1 MIELRFI
8 NRYQPKVRR
17 NAAGKIQNLNIHIEN
32 QIKSWGK
39 IMDKVKNNNT
49 YVHTDPNPKKQ
60 EKKDRPSIQKEKP
73 EITNIPE
80 DVKKIKI
87 SESNPLIS
95 YSKKRDATQT
105 KRIDKNLKNTEQEII
120 SNKKNNIDKNSE
132 NKIETAE
139 ELIGKSIKP
148 EVAIEYLDAFNFD
161 HLGNI
166 ISTKINAK
174 KLKID
179 DLQKLNNSIITDL
192 AKTNS
197 PGSRDAAR
205 TNREIIL
212 DLICELDQVTR
223 KPDKKEITQIN
234 ALKKISQN
242 LKSLW
247 LSSEI
252 GSSSTENTLLI
263 IGRQL
268 SILKLNNLSRK
279 AKELAIEAS
288 KTKHFTQKQ
297 DNAFGRKFESEFVY
311 ALIKNPPKSI
321 LIAADKI
328 GNYLKNLLLK
338 IYNDSDI
345 SNALKNLAK
354 SLESDPRPW
363 HAETPEIQQFIK
375 DPSKLNFEKLM
386 TNESRTG
393 YEVIKQTFVG
403 VKLSLVIDG
412 PWMLY
417 ANYNYQQIIKK
428 ARSTMPS
435 LLGNFT
441 KRTPVISTEFQSII
455 NTNPN
460 LMKQANL
467 KLKPVKEL
475 LNLLNA
481 KPTYGN
487 ALVFFIAIKN
497 LIKDDFPDLKSA
509 AEEIITSLEN
519 GNPDSYLEL
528 TSERLTP
535 EENTNLFLNGINANL
550 EKTDGFGT
558 SLPHHLPNKGGE
570 NWGSG
575 ANIQASVHVNVNE
588 PTKFEENT
596 LNSEQN
602 TVNGASGSTNVMTFL
617 YRYMLQN
624 PPENDKEPP
633 INIQDAFAGTMM
645 FLTFDGGHSLPESFG
660 TFNSILLNDPV
671 LSGTSLTAEYEK
683 EYIKRREKTL
693 QNFNLEYQDIPKMFQ
708 SKDTAEATQNAIDTA
723 FAETTKLFS
732 EVHSQRIIDE

>member
-1 MIELRFI
+1 
-8 NRYQPKVRR
+8 
-17 NAAGKIQNLNIHIEN
+17 
-32 QIKSWGK
+32 
-39 IMDKVKNNNT
+39 MDKVKKNNT
-49 YVHTDPNPKKQ
+49 FVHRDPSPKKQ
-60 EKKDRPSIQKEKP
+60 EKKDRPTIRKEKP

-80 DVKKIKI
+80 EIKNIKI
-87 SESNPLIS
+87 SEANPLIS
-95 YSKKRDATQT
+95 YSKKRDTPQAN
-105 KRIDKNLKNTEQEII
+105 RIE
-120 SNKKNNIDKNSE
+120 KNSE
-132 NKIETAE
+132 NTEREIINNKKDNEIKIFTAKQ
-139 ELIGKSIKP
+139 LIGKTIKP
-148 EVAIEYLDAFNFD
+148 EVAIEYLDAFNFN

-166 ISTKINAK
+166 ISTQKKSK
-174 KLKID
+174 KLKDD
-179 DLQKLNNSIITDL
+179 DLQKLNNAIIIDL
-192 AKTNS
+192 AKTNT

-205 TNREIIL
+205 TNREIVL
-212 DLICELDQVTR
+212 DLICMVDQVSGNL
-223 KPDKKEITQIN
+223 DKKEINQIN

-252 GSSSTENTLLI
+252 GSSSTKNTLLI

-268 SILKLNNLSRK
+268 SILKLTNLSDK

-328 GNYLKNLLLK
+328 GDYLKNYLLNSYDESELT
-338 IYNDSDI
+338 
-345 SNALKNLAK
+345 NALKNIAK
-354 SLESDPRPW
+354 SLEADPRPW
-363 HAETPEIQQFIK
+363 HVETPEIQQFIT

-386 TNESRTG
+386 TNENRTG

-403 VKLSLVIDG
+403 VKLSLAING

-417 ANYNYQQIIKK
+417 ANYNYQQLIKK

-441 KRTPVISTEFQSII
+441 KRTPEISTEFQNII
-455 NTNPN
+455 NTNPK
-460 LMKQANL
+460 LMKQANIE
-467 KLKPVKEL
+467 LKPVTEL
-475 LNLLNA
+475 LNLIND

-487 ALVFFIAIKN
+487 ALVIFRVIKN
-497 LIKDDFPDLKSA
+497 LIKDDFPDLSSA
-509 AEEIITSLEN
+509 AEKIISSLEN
-519 GNPDSYLEL
+519 EKNPDSYLAL

-535 EENTNLFLNGINANL
+535 EENANLFFNGINANL

-558 SLPHHLPNKGGE
+558 RLPHHLPNKGGE

-575 ANIQASVHVNVNE
+575 ANIQASVNVNVDE

-602 TVNGASGSTNVMTFL
+602 TVNGASGSTNIMTFL
-617 YRYMLQN
+617 YRHMLQN

-633 INIQDAFAGTMM
+633 INIQDAFAGAMM

-671 LSGTSLTAEYEK
+671 LRGTSLTTEYENK
-683 EYIKRREKTL
+683 YIQRRETTL
-693 QNFNLEYQDIPKMFQ
+693 QNFNLAYRDIPTMFK
-708 SKDTAEATQNAIDTA
+708 SEDTAKATQKAIDAA
-723 FAETTKLFS
+723 FIETTKLFS